1 MNYETVKKNYER
13 GLWTAAMVR
22 VAVKKGVITKEQFR
36 EITGE
41 DY

>member
-22 VAVKKGVITKEQFR
+22 VAVKKGVIAKEQFK
-36 EITGE
+36 EITGK